1 MPKAGV
7 MTISERLLMTST
19 VHRTLEIAARDAG
32 QEQPHRGPRG
42 GFCNNSGTFEELM
55 DCLVSSLET
64 AGFLRNVD
72 IIVDVHASRL
82 VLPKEPG
89 EESAYNLMTL
99 AADKKLTKTV
109 SAQDLLKIYV
119 EWLEKYPI
127 TAFIE
132 PFAAADLATSKE
144 LLIQGKQILQGKAA
158 APELDSTTVEGQ
170 APNELGI
177 DNNSEVDDSSLFRI
191 IADES
196 VSTAAQLVFMNEEL
210 GANAVMIT
218 TPKITTVSETIT
230 LGIRA
235 RELGWSI
242 VVAAVSEEEL
252 EGEFLAEFSVG
263 INAEQLLMGGLRS
276 TSAVAACTRLA
287 RIEDD
292 GVKHISV

>member
-1 MPKAGV
+1 

-19 VHRTLEIAARDAG
+19 VHRTLEAAARDAS
-32 QEQPHRGPRG
+32 QELHHRGPRG
-42 GFCNNSGTFEELM
+42 GFSNNSGTFEELM
-55 DCLVSSLET
+55 NRLVVSLET

-82 VLPKEPG
+82 VLPKESG

-99 AADKKLTKTV
+99 AADKKLTKLV

-158 APELDSTTVEGQ
+158 APDIDPTTVEEQ
-170 APNELGI
+170 APNDSGT
-177 DNNSEVDDSSLFRI
+177 DNRSEVDDSSLFRI

-196 VSTAAQLVFMNEEL
+196 VSTEAQLIFVNEEQ
-210 GANAVMIT
+210 GANAVMIN

-230 LGIRA
+230 LGTKA
-235 RELGWSI
+235 RELGWSV

-263 INAEQLLMGGLRS
+263 INAEQLRMGGLRS
-276 TSAVAACTRLA
+276 ASAVAACTRLA

-292 GVKHISV
+292 GVKHISA